1 MPDTTDHKRL
11 LTLTAG
17 IVSAYLQ
24 KNKVAPEGLAGL
36 ITTVHAAL
44 GGSAG
49 APASA
54 APLVAAVPV
63 MAAVPKRSIYPDY
76 IICLEDG
83 RKLKTLKRHLR
94 AAYDLTPEQYR
105 EKWGLPQ
112 DYPMVA
118 PNYAEK
124 RSALARSL
132 GLGRKAAD
140 MFADADAGHRAESDS
155 TVMARPAAKTAT
167 RKAYGAE
174 RAEKRAAEPRAE
186 PVAPPVAPFAVPAHL
201 ALDPEPRPA
210 PTREPNADAVFARFP
225 KAHADD
231 VPEMTAE
238 QIVGGG
244 PKRIPFSK
252 QRTRPM
258 RK

>member
-1 MPDTTDHKRL
+1 MPDSTDDKRL
-11 LTLTAG
+11 LSLTAG

-24 KNKVAPEGLAGL
+24 KNKMAPEGLAEL
-36 ITTVHAAL
+36 ITAVHAAL
-44 GGSAG
+44 GGLAGVPLSAAAAV
-49 APASA
+49 APA
-54 APLVAAVPV
+54 PV

-132 GLGRKAAD
+132 GLGRKAAGL
-140 MFADADAGHRAESDS
+140 FADTDTGHKAASDS
-155 TVMARPAAKTAT
+155 VVMARTTAKTAT

-174 RAEKRAAEPRAE
+174 RAEKRGPE
-186 PVAPPVAPFAVPAHL
+186 PVAVPVAAPVAPFAVPAQL